1 MQEVVYRQ
9 DPNDPNHLLMEIN
22 FQATAKQKEAF
33 RYWEDN
39 ETTEI
44 WFWWAAWWA
53 KSRLGCFAVW
63 SSCIR
68 YPWSRWV
75 IWRKELVNLRR
86 TTLATYNKVMEHY
99 KIPERYRWILN
110 SQTNTIKFPN
120 WSEIILLD
128 CAAQTSDTEWTRFWS
143 LELTGAFVD
152 EANEVDAKGIEMLKT
167 RIGRQNTFNIGGETV
182 KKHPKFLECFNPN
195 KWHVYNDYYLP
206 RKQGTLPP
214 YRKFIRATAKDNKYL
229 APEYIEQLERSDE
242 ITKQRLLYWNFDY
255 DDTPGK
261 LFRWDEITDLFS
273 ANVAKDDTTYITCD
287 VARLWDDMTVIVVR
301 KGLEVVDIKSYNWR
315 TTDQTVEVIR
325 DLERYYDCRRSNI
338 CIDSDWVWC
347 LVKWT
352 QVMTLN
358 GWKNIED
365 IQIWDTV
372 YSKDKDWKVCLEKV
386 NDIQTHNNTLVLES
400 DNWYKFSKSHFL
412 PIKTRK
418 EHPVQMYSWD
428 HVMKPWNW
436 KRPKAYL
443 LQNDFAREWKD
454 FTFVWENTVREMP
467 NGWVNVFN
475 NWKTIPWAKLAR
487 LLGWFVSEWY
497 FDGRY
502 FCICQATKSPFND
515 EIDKVIADCW
525 LKASKTQQDDEYF
538 WKIWNRPLLEFIKK
552 ECYLEW
558 EKHIAWNKKV
568 PDFIKMWT
576 KEIITA
582 FLDWCRKWD
591 WYIHKWAWMPYYS
604 TSSRQL
610 AEDVLELIYKKWW
623 YGNIKL
629 HAPKWS
635 KTVIEWRIV
644 ERKQDVW
651 CIYEYKNPN
660 ITITPKLV
668 NQYEDTVYD
677 MRISWDTKLF
687 MCRFS
692 DWRWFWSHNWWVADQ
707 LRWCVNFMNNWTPI
721 VQKDELRN
729 YANLKT
735 QCYFKLK
742 YLMEKREI
750 RINASWEIKDKLQ
763 NELDNIL
770 IKDVE
775 WENKVRLESKED
787 MKKRLGHSPDYAD
800 AIMMRM
806 YRTLGRSLSPVT
818 HTDIIT
824 VSFDDM
830 LY

>member
-1 MQEVVYRQ
+1 MYI
-9 DPNDPNHLLMEIN
+9 DFI
-22 FQATAKQKEAF
+22 ATPKQYEALQYF
-33 RYWEDN
+33 RDDI
-39 ETTEI
+39 TTEI
-44 WFWWAAWWA
+44 WFGWAAWWS
-53 KSRLGCFAVW
+53 KSWLWCFAIW
-63 SSCIR
+63 SACYE

-86 TTLATYNKVMEHY
+86 TTLATYYKIMDYY
-99 KIPERYRWILN
+99 KIPELDRWNLN
-110 SQTNTIKFPN
+110 SQTNIIKFPN

-128 CAAQTSDTEWTRFWS
+128 CAAQPSDPEWTRFWS
-143 LELTGAFVD
+143 LELTWAFID
-152 EANEVDAKGIEMLKT
+152 EANEVDSKWIDMLKT
-167 RIGRQNTFNIGGETV
+167 RIWRQNTFVINWQTV

-206 RKQGTLPP
+206 RKNGTLPS
-214 YRKFIRATAKDNKYL
+214 YRKFVRATAWDNPYL
-229 APEYIEQLERSDE
+229 PPEYIQQLERADE

-255 DDTPGK
+255 DDTPWK
-261 LFRWDEITDLFS
+261 LFRRDEISDLFS
-273 ANVAKDDTTYITCD
+273 CNVPATDETYITCD

-301 KGLEVVDIKSYNWR
+301 KGLEAVEIKSYNWR
-315 TTDQTVEVIR
+315 TTDQTVETIR
-325 DLERYYDCRRSNI
+325 ELERYYNCRRSNI

-347 LVKWT
+347 LTKWT

-365 IQIWDTV
+365 VQIWDSV
-372 YSKDKDWKVCLEKV
+372 YSKDKDWKVCIEKV
-386 NDIQTHNNTLVLES
+386 NDLQTHDNTLVLES

-418 EHPVQMYSWD
+418 EHSVQLYSWD
-428 HVMKPWNW
+428 HIMQPWSSDRR
-436 KRPKAYL
+436 KTYF
-443 LQNDFAREWKD
+443 LQNDFVREGKD

-467 NGWVNVFN
+467 NGWVSVIK
-475 NWKTIPWAKLAR
+475 NWKTIPWDKLAR
-487 LLGWFVSEWY
+487 LLGWFISEWY
-497 FDGRY
+497 IDDRY

-525 LKASKTQQDDEYF
+525 LKASRSQQWDEYF
-538 WKIWNRPLLEFIKK
+538 WKIWNKPLLEFIKK
-552 ECYLEW
+552 ECYIEW
-558 EKHIAWNKKV
+558 YDKHIAWYKKV
-568 PDFIKMWT
+568 PEFIKMWT
-576 KEIITA
+576 REIINA
-582 FLDWCRKWD
+582 FLDWYRKWD
-591 WYIHKWAWMPYYS
+591 WYIHKWTWTAYYS
-604 TSSRQL
+604 TSSKQL

-623 YGNIKL
+623 YGNIML
-629 HAPKWS
+629 HAAKWS
-635 KTVIEWRIV
+635 KTVIEWRTV
-644 ERKQDVW
+644 ERKKDIR
-651 CIYEYKNPN
+651 CIYEYKNPS
-660 ITITPKLV
+660 ITITPKLI

-677 MRISWDTKLF
+677 LRISWDTKLF

-692 DWRWFWSHNWWVADQ
+692 DWRWFWNHNWWVCDH

-750 RINASWEIKDKLQ
+750 RVNATWEIKDKLQ

-770 IKDVE
+770 VKDLE
-775 WENKVRLESKED
+775 WENKIRLESKED

-806 YRTLGRSLSPVT
+806 YRTLWRPYSPTT
-818 HTDIIT
+818 HTDVIT
-824 VSFDDM
+824 INFDDM